1 MAECRDANCV
11 IEKVVGVDR
20 ETEENGGAE
29 ENVGWAER
37 VLSLFSRYFQG
48 EDIGGEADSDGDT
61 SSEEGNM

>member
-11 IEKVVGVDR
+11 IGKVVGVDR

-48 EDIGGEADSDGDT
+48 EDIGGDLDSDDS

>member
-1 MAECRDANCV
+1 MAECGDANCV

-20 ETEENGGAE
+20 ETEENEGAE

-48 EDIGGEADSDGDT
+48 EDIGGESDSDDET
-61 SSEEGNM
+61 SSEEGNV